1 MNVVAVR
8 AEGISKCFQLGA
20 AVQGRLTETIWNA
33 LERPLRSR
41 RNNGIQRRE
50 FIWALKDVSFEIHE
64 GEVVGFIGRNGAGK
78 STLLKILS
86 RITDPTEGAFD
97 VRGRVGSLI
106 EVGSGF
112 HPDLTGRENV
122 YLYGTVLG
130 MRKRDVQR
138 KFDEI
143 VSFAEVERF
152 IDTPVKRYSSGMY
165 MRLAF
170 AVAAHLEPEILI
182 VDEVLSVGDFTFQ
195 KKCLARMEQVATD
208 GRTVLFVSHNTAA
221 VASLCQRAYLLDR
234 GRIVAA
240 GDARDVVGEYI
251 GAYQSAQ
258 FIPISERQ
266 DRRGD
271 GTVRVTGLRIE
282 DADGTVSVSS
292 NSRLKVSVDYES
304 ASPLRDARFQV
315 TIHDEEY
322 NPLFLLDTDIEADLP
337 AVLPARGTLTC
348 VTGPIRLTPGMCGLM
363 VGVDERGT
371 LADGIEFAGV
381 FDVEP
386 GSFFAGR
393 MPLRSEAV
401 AFLDHKWT
409 LAHDATQDD
418 GAAEHARA

>member
-1 MNVVAVR
+1 MSDIAIRVENL
-8 AEGISKCFQLGA
+8 SKRYEIGA
-20 AVQGRLTETIWNA
+20 AKRRHDTLRDQLADGLKA
-33 LERPLRSR
+33 LF
-41 RNNGIQRRE
+41 RNNGQPRQRKE
-50 FIWALKDVSFEIHE
+50 SIWALKDVSFEISE

-86 RITDPTEGAFD
+86 RITDPTEGSFD

-143 VSFAEVERF
+143 VAFAEVERF

-170 AVAAHLEPEILI
+170 AVAAHLESEILM

-221 VASLCQRAYLLDR
+221 VASLCGRAYLLDR

-240 GDARDVVGEYI
+240 GAARDVVGEYI
-251 GAYQSAQ
+251 AAFQSAQ
-258 FIPISERQ
+258 FIPIGERQ

-271 GTVRVTGLRIE
+271 GSVRVTGLRIE
-282 DADGTVSVSS
+282 DANGTVSISS

-315 TIHDEEY
+315 T
-322 NPLFLLDTDIEADLP
+322 
-337 AVLPARGTLTC
+337 
-348 VTGPIRLTPGMCGLM
+348 
-363 VGVDERGT
+363 
-371 LADGIEFAGV
+371 
-381 FDVEP
+381 
-386 GSFFAGR
+386 
-393 MPLRSEAV
+393 
-401 AFLDHKWT
+401 
-409 LAHDATQDD
+409 
-418 GAAEHARA
+418 